1 MDGFFKA
8 LRRAGVVLAVY
19 AVFFLARAFVLEW
32 RAVRLDT
39 VKPVYLHYEF
49 IELRLRTRDLGL
61 RAKWSASP
69 PSARVTRGG
78 ALVPTVAGIRE
89 VPLRWDGSKQAWLGR
104 WPCPWNAP
112 DGPYSIELL
121 GPSEEGHRLRSRP
134 FHIVRRVPKHL
145 PPRFAALTWESVRPL
160 ASLTVQSPDGTL
172 KDWRGLLD
180 WVEYAGADAF
190 WMLAGQSPGLSKG
203 ETWVGHN
210 LALIPEVAKECRRRG
225 LKFGVWAM
233 VTLTMAEE
241 DRVPGYRY
249 ALDVDEA
256 GRPKATRAISLAD
269 PRRPADVA
277 ALLGR
282 YKDLPGVDYLGLD
295 YIRNALGGYELVD
308 EFLQD
313 MPQVPF
319 PPQWLGLSPQERMA
333 AFARKK
339 VARKDMRFI
348 DAWQWWRAH
357 KTSLI
362 IRSIKD
368 ELGDD
373 KALWAF
379 TLTWEKG
386 WHHGQD
392 PVMFSDAG
400 VDADA
405 LMLYE
410 ADSAQFEQMLRDWRG
425 YLRAGDAQ
433 LIAGNVVDWPLH
445 QRSPAGAREFGRRLR
460 EASRRMYDDGPAS
473 GIFIHDL
480 ERALHGRLGPHS
492 TREWMEEA
500 RSVIRDFKRHPFG
513 GTSRLPPA
521 GGARPGKVP
530 GARPARNPG

>member
-190 WMLAGQSPGLSKG
+190 WMLAGQSPGHSKG

-210 LALIPEVAKECRRRG
+210 LALIPEVAKRCRRRG
-225 LKFGVWAM
+225 AQVRGLGHGHP
-233 VTLTMAEE
+233 
-241 DRVPGYRY
+241 DH
-249 ALDVDEA
+249 
-256 GRPKATRAISLAD
+256 GRGGPRPRLSLRARCRQRRD
-269 PRRPADVA
+269 GRRPRRPSPGRPRKARGRGGPARRYRTSPASTISASTTSETPWA
-277 ALLGR
+277 ATSSSTSSSGHA
-282 YKDLPGVDYLGLD
+282 PS
-295 YIRNALGGYELVD
+295 
-308 EFLQD
+308 
-313 MPQVPF
+313 PF
-319 PPQWLGLSPQERMA
+319 PPQWLG
-333 AFARKK
+333 AFA
-339 VARKDMRFI
+339 
-348 DAWQWWRAH
+348 
-357 KTSLI
+357 
-362 IRSIKD
+362 
-368 ELGDD
+368 
-373 KALWAF
+373 
-379 TLTWEKG
+379 
-386 WHHGQD
+386 
-392 PVMFSDAG
+392 
-400 VDADA
+400 
-405 LMLYE
+405 
-410 ADSAQFEQMLRDWRG
+410 
-425 YLRAGDAQ
+425 
-433 LIAGNVVDWPLH
+433 
-445 QRSPAGAREFGRRLR
+445 AGA
-460 EASRRMYDDGPAS
+460 
-473 GIFIHDL
+473 
-480 ERALHGRLGPHS
+480 HGRLRAQEGRAQGH
-492 TREWMEEA
+492 TLHRRLAVVA
-500 RSVIRDFKRHPFG
+500 R
-513 GTSRLPPA
+513 A
-521 GGARPGKVP
+521 
-530 GARPARNPG
+530 